1 MPELFNLK
9 YQNMKKLNLS
19 IVAIFM
25 ALTLQ
30 RPFMPMAIAQSSDF
44 STGGFSGG
52 TVDLPTDEVG
62 ELIPEPIAEL
72 FRDFTEIVGQFE
84 TFLSELGV
92 EVSIGDLGI
101 PDVEEAIEVFEQEN
115 QIDVT
120 SDVFGTQTGSTK
132 VISKSLYKQYLK
144 DLSNQYAQNT
154 TLSNDGQKKTSE
166 QIQLAGE
173 TAEISLQYAED
184 SNKQDV
190 TQNIMRNISN
200 QLALQQQLSNMSY
213 VGLQED
219 KIARSLMV
227 SMQGENLVA
236 LDKITTARDRE
247 VLNTLKSST
256 YHQGLLF
263 IPGQYLTE

>member
-1 MPELFNLK
+1 
-9 YQNMKKLNLS
+9 MKKLNLS
-19 IVAIFM
+19 IVTIFM

-30 RPFMPMAIAQSSDF
+30 GPFIPIAIAQTSDL
-44 STGGFSGG
+44 TIGGFSGG
-52 TVDLPTDEVG
+52 TVDLSSPKVG
-62 ELIPEPIAEL
+62 ELLPKPIAQL
-72 FRDFTEIVGQFE
+72 VGQFT
-84 TFLSELGV
+84 TFLSELGI
-92 EVSIGDLGI
+92 EVPIGDLGL
-101 PDVEEAIEVFEQEN
+101 PDTEEAKKVFEEEN

-132 VISKSLYKQYLK
+132 VTSKSLYKQYLK
-144 DLSNQYAQNT
+144 DVSNQYAQNT

-247 VLNTLKSST
+247 VLNNLKSST
-256 YHQGLLF
+256 YHQGLLY
-263 IPGQYLTE
+263 IPGQYLTLK